1 MIVLIVFFRNKLNEI
16 TNKENEKEHM
26 LKIKQL
32 REKRIQEAIQ
42 DTIKYDPKEMKK
54 KINRQT
60 RQLR

>member
-1 MIVLIVFFRNKLNEI
+1 
-16 TNKENEKEHM
+16 M

-32 REKRIQEAIQ
+32 REKRIHEAIQ

-54 KINRQT
+54 KITRQT